1 MKGRRLIPI
10 ILSAIAVTVA
20 LLIVDAITV
29 NSQLIETSTDT
40 IDEEVF
46 PHDSVIDVK
55 ITIDEEDYE
64 EMIENA
70 MSEEYVVADID
81 YNGYQ
86 YQDVGIRPKG
96 NSSLKDV
103 ASSNAETKRFSLKV
117 NFDYY
122 VDEQNL
128 YGISKINL
136 NNIYSDPSMM
146 AEYISYEMLDAL
158 DAEASRTTYVALYI
172 NDVYFGLYLAV
183 EQVDESFL
191 EDRYGDA
198 TGELYKPE
206 MGAGSDLNYI
216 SDDPDDYM
224 LEPESGAYSNDK
236 DIINLMKVIEEG
248 GHLETVLNVDSFLK
262 YLAVSTI
269 TVHLDAYQGG
279 MFHNYYL
286 YNHNGIFE
294 WITWDLNM
302 SFNGFPKGGTDEQ
315 AIAFLIDE
323 PVSGAMENYPL
334 IEAIFENEAYVE
346 QYHDYITTLLDGYL
360 LEQTITGKVT
370 SIYEMIK
377 EYVKTDPTAFYTYEQ
392 FEEALFSDTNT
403 DYYSMLNYIDKRVSN
418 IREQLDGTI
427 PSTNNGEGNAG
438 GKNGPRGEMNGKPPM
453 GQEGQGKPPIDQMPE
468 GENPQVDTNGNRGK
482 NRGDKA
488 NDPAI
493 QEGNMPEDM
502 NPDKIPEGMNPQGMK
517 NKFPG
522 GMPGNMEQEAEVIDV
537 KTISINLGLVLVG
550 IIGMFLF
557 IRIIKKK

>member
-377 EYVKTDPTAFYTYEQ
+377 EYVKKTDPTAFYTYEQ

-438 GKNGPRGEMNGKPPM
+438 GKKWTQRRNEWKTSNGAGRSGKT
-453 GQEGQGKPPIDQMPE
+453 
-468 GENPQVDTNGNRGK
+468 TN
-482 NRGDKA
+482 
-488 NDPAI
+488 
-493 QEGNMPEDM
+493 
-502 NPDKIPEGMNPQGMK
+502 
-517 NKFPG
+517 
-522 GMPGNMEQEAEVIDV
+522 
-537 KTISINLGLVLVG
+537 
-550 IIGMFLF
+550 
-557 IRIIKKK
+557 